1 MNLLIVYSLPDLE
14 HLNLLVLFILVV
26 VHDVQFR
33 QGKKP
38 FASSSSSRG
47 VLERSNVSA
56 CTKMSLIFLALE
68 CAKSG
73 GSLKRVEHA

>member
-38 FASSSSSRG
+38 FASSSCSRG
-47 VLERSNVSA
+47 VSERSNVSA
-56 CTKMSLIFLALE
+56 RCLLYFWPWSVQ
-68 CAKSG
+68 
-73 GSLKRVEHA
+73 RVADL

>member
-14 HLNLLVLFILVV
+14 HLNLLVLFIPVV
-26 VHDVQFR
+26 VHDFR

-38 FASSSSSRG
+38 FASSTRSCG
-47 VLERSNVSA
+47 VLRRSNVSA

>member
-14 HLNLLVLFILVV
+14 HLNLRVLFILVV

-38 FASSSSSRG
+38 FASSSHSRG

-68 CAKSG
+68 CAKCG
-73 GSLKRVEHA
+73 GSLKRIEHA